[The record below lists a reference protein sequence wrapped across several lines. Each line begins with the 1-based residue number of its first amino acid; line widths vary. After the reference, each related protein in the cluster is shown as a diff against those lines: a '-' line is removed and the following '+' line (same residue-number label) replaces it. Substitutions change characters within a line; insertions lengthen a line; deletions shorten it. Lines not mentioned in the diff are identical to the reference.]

1 MSTSVVSG
9 PIFQLGIVVP
19 DIEAAEQEYGRF
31 FGVDDWLIMP
41 DVEFTEGCEFR
52 GGPSDHVAHIGLAY
66 AGDLQL
72 ELIQPVRGTSIYT
85 EFLDAGRT
93 GLHHTAYLTDDFD
106 ATLARAGEAGLAV
119 DQKGSMAGGLMSFAY
134 IDGGATGS
142 YVEVMHLTDD
152 MRAMFDDLAGKVGG
166 RNPWNR

>member
-1 MSTSVVSG
+1 MTAIVSG
-9 PIFQLGIVVP
+9 PIFQLGYVVT
-19 DIEAAEQEYGRF
+19 DIEAAKTDFARHL
-31 FGVDDWLIMP
+31 GVENWLIMP
-41 DVEFTEGCEFR
+41 DVEFSEGCEFR

-66 AGDLQL
+66 AGDVQL

-106 ATLARAGEAGLAV
+106 ATLARAADAGLAV
-119 DQKGSMAGGLMSFAY
+119 DQKGTMAGGLMSFAY

-152 MRAMFDDLAGKVGG
+152 MRAMFDDLAGETG

>member
-1 MSTSVVSG
+1 MTAIVSS
-9 PIFQLGIVVP
+9 PIFQLGYVVT
-19 DIEAAEQEYGRF
+19 DIEAAKADFARHL
-31 FGVDDWLIMP
+31 GVENWLIMP
-41 DVEFTEGCEFR
+41 DVEFSEGCEFR

-66 AGDLQL
+66 AGDVQL

-106 ATLARAGEAGLAV
+106 ATLARAADAGLAV
-119 DQKGSMAGGLMSFAY
+119 DQKGTMAGGLMSFAY
-134 IDGGATGS
+134 IDGGATSS

-152 MRAMFDDLAGKVGG
+152 MRAMFDDLAGETG